1 MQENPYQSSRMREKK
16 KREKKIKLILAI
28 FIFAVL
34 FIGLIYI
41 TNASFLRIQ
50 QIVVNETEHADRVQI
65 ENLVKTQLEG
75 RYLGIFSKSNALI
88 FSRSKISRA
97 IKNDYSS
104 IYKVDVDLKGLSTID
119 IELTEHVAAALW
131 CDVPV
136 TPSNVVLY
144 QGSESSDTEQTETA
158 KSAAIPQVL
167 NSFNNANCYF
177 VNKNGMVFAK
187 SEYDKSSEVIK
198 TFGFITADPLK
209 QNYANEKTFKN
220 LVEFVKLLRRL
231 NITADEIWTNDGEV
245 YAVVTKE
252 RVKIYVDGNGDILEI
267 FDNLE
272 TVIKRDAI
280 NQAQFANIDYIDLR
294 FGNRVFYK
302 LK

>member
-1 MQENPYQSSRMREKK
+1 MQENPYQSSRMRD
-16 KREKKIKLILAI
+16 KRRKEKKIKLILAI

-34 FIGLIYI
+34 ILGLIYI

-50 QIVVNETEHADRVQI
+50 QIVVNETEHANRVEVEDLI
-65 ENLVKTQLEG
+65 KTQLEG
-75 RYLGIFSKSNALI
+75 RYLGLFAKSNALI

-97 IKNDYSS
+97 IKNNYSS
-104 IYKVDVDLKGLSTID
+104 IEKVDVDLKGLSTID
-119 IELTEHVAAALW
+119 VELTEYISTALW

-136 TPSNVVLY
+136 TPSNVSLY
-144 QGSESSDTEQTETA
+144 EGSESADSEEAQSI
-158 KSAAIPQVL
+158 KSSAIPQVL

-177 VNKNGMVFAK
+177 VNEDGVVFAK
-187 SEYDKSSEVIK
+187 TEYDKSSEVIK
-198 TFGFITADPLK
+198 TFGFIEVDPLK
-209 QNYANEKTFKN
+209 QSYANKKTFHN
-220 LVEFVKLLRRL
+220 LIEFVKLLRRL

-245 YAVVTKE
+245 YAIVTKE
-252 RVKIYVDGNGDILEI
+252 RVKIYIDGEGDILEI